1 MQNLT
6 GVSAE
11 INLVLVPQVIFM
23 ENQVQGV
30 NIGGFNPQS
39 DPSLE
44 DNMSA
49 VKYCLEI
56 LEKAIVFE
64 EEGMAF
70 FQDRAENAPSS
81 LERNLFNSLAK
92 DEAGHKAH
100 LVKMRDDVLREN
112 SLEVLPDVSEDHV
125 MNVRSI
131 FDGALEGAHDPYDFQ
146 LEELEI
152 LKGAMDVERR
162 GYHMYAKAAVEVE
175 SPRAKE
181 VFEHLAAEEQN
192 HFTLLKNTYDF
203 MADPE
208 GFDGFDGNAM
218 LDGG

>member
-1 MQNLT
+1 MN
-6 GVSAE
+6 
-11 INLVLVPQVIFM
+11 
-23 ENQVQGV
+23 
-30 NIGGFNPQS
+30 
-39 DPSLE
+39 D
-44 DNMSA
+44 

-56 LEKAIVFE
+56 LEKAITFE

-70 FQDRAENAPSS
+70 FQDRARNAPST

-92 DEAGHKAH
+92 DEAGHRAY
-100 LVKMRDDVLREN
+100 LMKMRDDILREN
-112 SLEVLPDVSEDHV
+112 SLEVMPDVADDHV
-125 MNVRSI
+125 LDVKAI
-131 FDGALEGAHDPYDFQ
+131 FNSALDGANDPYDFQ

-162 GYHMYAKAAVEVE
+162 GYHMYAKAAAAID
-175 SPRAKE
+175 SPKARE

-192 HFTLLKNTYDF
+192 HYTLLKNTYDF

>member
-1 MQNLT
+1 MN
-6 GVSAE
+6 
-11 INLVLVPQVIFM
+11 
-23 ENQVQGV
+23 
-30 NIGGFNPQS
+30 
-39 DPSLE
+39 D
-44 DNMSA
+44 

-56 LEKAIVFE
+56 LEKAIAFE

-70 FQDRAENAPSS
+70 FQDRAQNAPSS

-100 LVKMRDDVLREN
+100 LVKMREDILREN
-112 SLEVLPDVSEDHV
+112 TLEVLPDVDDDHIL
-125 MNVRSI
+125 NVRSI
-131 FDGALEGAHDPYDFQ
+131 FNKALDGAHDPYVFQ

-162 GYHMYAKAAVEVE
+162 GYTMYSGAAAEVA

-181 VFEHLAAEEQN
+181 VFTHLALEEQN
-192 HFTLLKNTYDF
+192 HYTLLKNTYDY